1 MEWSIF
7 IIGWSFFESPSS
19 LIRSN
24 ILTTDD
30 EYKIQFAIPGL
41 VKEDIKIS
49 VDESVITISHEKKET
64 DDNTFYF
71 TSSFKKEYSLP
82 DDVDVDKIFSKLE
95 NGVLEINIPRTQ
107 KKRNERYIE
116 IQWKWLPK
124 ISGVFFI
131 YQIYL

>member
-1 MEWSIF
+1 MLKLWNDPFENKSWSDPF
-7 IIGWSFFESPSS
+7 SLLVDRFFESPSS
-19 LIRSN
+19 LIKSYKRSN

-30 EYKIQFAIPGL
+30 EYKIQLAIPGL

-82 DDVDVDKIFSKLE
+82 DDIDVDKISSKLE

-116 IQWKWLPK
+116 IQ
-124 ISGVFFI
+124 
-131 YQIYL
+131 